1 MNQLLVVQEV
11 SQPCQTLRYRLLYR
25 PYEPANIA
33 KYMTDASLAHSVWC
47 ENIHK
52 GRVLQTRHPP
62 TRVRR
67 THAVFRRGPL
77 PRLRSRAVT
86 QLEPS

>member
-52 GRVLQTRHPP
+52 GRVLQTRYPPHPRQTD
-62 TRVRR
+62 TRGIPPGA
-67 THAVFRRGPL
+67 TSSFA
-77 PRLRSRAVT
+77 SRPVT